1 MRDADARR
9 SLKADLERLHCRVH
23 QPEDPPL
30 FTREPRSAM
39 KPVHWRWSELEPL
52 LERIGREMAI
62 GSGGQRRT
70 LRLAN
75 PGLPFG
81 TTPTFWGS
89 IQVILPG
96 EVAEA
101 HRHTANALRFIMKGH
116 GATTTVDGARFAMNE
131 GDLVLTPGGTWH
143 DHEHRGERP
152 MIWLDVL
159 DISLMHALHAS
170 FFDPYEAQVQPVRAE
185 PRQSALVYRYGQAIE
200 YPSMSTLAM
209 KLHRLNPGSRTER
222 RRHTGSKLLYF
233 FRGAGTTRIEDRSHA
248 WTEGDFIAIPPW
260 TWHEHAA
267 AEDAVVFEVNDTP
280 AMKALGYY
288 REETRGET
296 RGETS

>member
-81 TTPTFWGS
+81 TTPT
-89 IQVILPG
+89 
-96 EVAEA
+96 
-101 HRHTANALRFIMKGH
+101 
-116 GATTTVDGARFAMNE
+116 
-131 GDLVLTPGGTWH
+131 
-143 DHEHRGERP
+143 
-152 MIWLDVL
+152 
-159 DISLMHALHAS
+159 
-170 FFDPYEAQVQPVRAE
+170 
-185 PRQSALVYRYGQAIE
+185 
-200 YPSMSTLAM
+200 
-209 KLHRLNPGSRTER
+209 
-222 RRHTGSKLLYF
+222 
-233 FRGAGTTRIEDRSHA
+233 
-248 WTEGDFIAIPPW
+248 
-260 TWHEHAA
+260 
-267 AEDAVVFEVNDTP
+267 
-280 AMKALGYY
+280 
-288 REETRGET
+288 
-296 RGETS
+296 

>member
-52 LERIGREMAI
+52 LERIGREMDI

-116 GATTTVDGARFAMNE
+116 GATTTVDGERFAMNE

-159 DISLMHALHAS
+159 DISLMQALHAS

-185 PRQSALVYRYGQAIE
+185 PRQSALVHRYGQAIE

-248 WTEGDFIAIPPW
+248 WTAGDFIAIPPW
-260 TWHEHAA
+260 TWHEHTA